1 MWKYRGRERPDFAVE
16 PGEEQESVWDYP
28 RPPRLEQDNR
38 LVEVFFNSTRIA
50 SSCRAL
56 RMLETASPPTFY
68 IPKEDVRTEQLI
80 PVPGSS
86 YCEWKGK
93 ASYWALRDNRGMGSV
108 GWSYAKPNT
117 PYEELKDH
125 FSFYPSLLDCFV
137 DGERV
142 QPQPG
147 SFYGGWITKEIVGPV
162 KGEPGTG
169 HW

>member
-1 MWKYRGRERPDFAVE
+1 
-16 PGEEQESVWDYP
+16 
-28 RPPRLEQDNR
+28 
-38 LVEVFFNSTRIA
+38 
-50 SSCRAL
+50 
-56 RMLETASPPTFY
+56 MLETASPPTFY

-80 PVPGSS
+80 SVPGGS

-93 ASYWALRDNRGMGSV
+93 ASYWALRENRGRGSV
-108 GWSYAKPNT
+108 GWSYANPDA
-117 PYEELKDH
+117 PYAEVKDH
-125 FSFYPSLLDCFV
+125 FSFYPALLDCLV

-147 SFYGGWITKEIVGPV
+147 SFYGGWMTKEIVGPV